1 MQEAASKKGGA
12 ASGRSTDRRAPH
24 RAEGDVLL
32 DVGCLDESSPLRA
45 RKAEL
50 KGGFIKGQWTK
61 EEDEMVMK
69 YVEKYGTK
77 QWARIA
83 QILPGRKG
91 KQCRFVSALLAF
103 PSLSYLTSLHI
114 VRDVSGDILIA

>member
-1 MQEAASKKGGA
+1 M
-12 ASGRSTDRRAPH
+12 
-24 RAEGDVLL
+24 LL

-91 KQCRFVSALLAF
+91 KQCRFASALPAL

-114 VRDVSGDILIA
+114 SRDVSGDILIA